1 MVYITYIYDTLQGQ
15 LWQSGFCWCTFAQ
28 VTVCMLLLT
37 LLIINIVTWPVIQSN
52 ASFLP
57 GTVQKLEATVF

>member
-1 MVYITYIYDTLQGQ
+1 MIFYRGS
-15 LWQSGFCWCTFAQ
+15 SGSPVLAGALFAQ